1 MRPRPDWMGKY
12 DTAILELLGE
22 TELAL
27 PPKVIAFNLEYL
39 EVASP
44 AISTVQRRLGILE
57 QNEFVQKVDRKSGY
71 YTISEEGVLYLKTDV
86 NTEPGQLKQDIRTK
100 SGDKND

>member
-1 MRPRPDWMGKY
+1 MGKY
-12 DTAILELLGE
+12 DTAILELLEE

-27 PPKVIAFNLEYL
+27 PPKVIAFNLKYL

-57 QNEFVQKVDRKSGY
+57 QNSFVEKVEKKSGY
-71 YTISEEGVLYLKTDV
+71 YTISNQGLSYLNEDV
-86 NTEPGQLKQDIRTK
+86 STESGQLQQDTK
-100 SGDKND
+100 ITSEDQND